1 MNKLFLK
8 LHHAR
13 SLSLGTAVLAVLAA
27 GQLKADLVVMTAAVG
42 GGGGTTSPPPYYVT
56 LGGQTC
62 NNPPNPDPYTCF
74 TSHGTMRSTE
84 PYVTPM
90 PLAKNPFPGPFYV
103 AGPGGNVDGVITA
116 SIDTSGLSCYIPN
129 PAPPPTYIPPPL
141 PCYDYYT
148 LVTFT
153 YQVGPTGQT
162 CAGVGGCIPIDN
174 YQLQTLDTITYGGDS
189 PAPIGFPFSD
199 VPTTLEFQYTTPEPG
214 FLIPLGIGLGL
225 TGLALRKKAANKN

>member
-8 LHHAR
+8 LRHAHGVT
-13 SLSLGTAVLAVLAA
+13 LGAAVLAVLAA

-62 NNPPNPDPYTCF
+62 TNPPNPDPYTCF
-74 TSHGTMRSTE
+74 TSHGTMISTE

-90 PLAKNPFPGPFYV
+90 AEATNPFPGPFYV

-116 SIDTSGLSCYIPN
+116 SIDGVLGCSITN
-129 PAPPPTYIPPPL
+129 PTPPPPTLPLPL
-141 PCYDYYT
+141 PCSAYFT

-174 YQLQTLDTITYGGDS
+174 YQLQTLDTITYGGQS
-189 PAPIGFPFSD
+189 PPPVFFPPPD
-199 VPTTLEFQYTTPEPG
+199 APTTLEFQYTTPEPG
-214 FLIPLGIGLGL
+214 FLIPLGIGLGV
-225 TGLALRKKAANKN
+225 TGFALRKKALARHL

>member
-8 LHHAR
+8 LRHAHGVT
-13 SLSLGTAVLAVLAA
+13 LGAAVLAVLAA

-62 NNPPNPDPYTCF
+62 TNPPNPNPYTCF
-74 TSHGTMRSTE
+74 TSHGTMESIDA
-84 PYVTPM
+84 YITPM

-116 SIDTSGLSCYIPN
+116 SIATGATGCYYTN
-129 PAPPPTYIPPPL
+129 PPDPTHIIPPL
-141 PCYDYYT
+141 PCYDYFT
-148 LVTFT
+148 QVTFI

-162 CAGVGGCIPIDN
+162 CAGVGGCIPVDN
-174 YQLQTLDTITYGGDS
+174 YQLQTLDTITYGGES
-189 PAPIGFPFSD
+189 PAPIGMPFSD

-214 FLIPLGIGLGL
+214 FLIPLGIGLGV
-225 TGLALRKKAANKN
+225 TGLALRKKTLARHL